1 MKKKTVWFP
10 KVLKIE
16 PPYDLTINSRYR
28 SQEN

>member
-1 MKKKTVWFP
+1 MKRKTVWFL

-16 PPYDLTINSRYR
+16 HPYDLTINSGYR